1 MLGIGAATAVMGK
14 ASAMVDCPIQSAFDY
29 VGYGLFEHYR
39 VWCPQ
44 VVELDV
50 ISQGPVCV
58 GTMASQVT
66 LDRGITTEST
76 FRIAEFDPPKIVEL
90 EGVSDPF
97 RSIYLLEEAGA
108 ASISLIFSFEIR
120 ELELFMRP
128 FKKLVRAAL
137 QEGAQQT
144 VENLKQLLE
153 EHAAS

>member
-29 VGYGLFEHYR
+29 VGYGLFEHYP

-50 ISQGPVCV
+50 ISQGPVGV
-58 GTMASQVT
+58 GTMARQVT
-66 LDRGITTEST
+66 LDRGITTKST
-76 FRIAEFDPPKIVEL
+76 FRIAEFNPPKIVEL

-97 RSIYLLEEAGA
+97 GSIYALEEAGA

-153 EHAAS
+153 EHVAS

>member
-50 ISQGPVCV
+50 ISQGPVGV
-58 GTMASQVT
+58 GTMARQVT

-108 ASISLIFSFEIR
+108 ASITLIFSFEIR

-153 EHAAS
+153 EHVAS

>member
-1 MLGIGAATAVMGK
+1 
-14 ASAMVDCPIQSAFDY
+14 
-29 VGYGLFEHYR
+29 
-39 VWCPQ
+39 
-44 VVELDV
+44 
-50 ISQGPVCV
+50 
-58 GTMASQVT
+58 MAREVT
-66 LDRGITTEST
+66 LDRDITTEST
-76 FRIAEFDPPKIVEL
+76 FRIAEFNPPKIVEL

-97 RSIYLLEEAGA
+97 RSIYALEEAGV

-153 EHAAS
+153 EHAVS

>member
-1 MLGIGAATAVMGK
+1 MLGIGAATAVIGK

-29 VGYGLFEHYR
+29 LGYGLFEHYR

-50 ISQGPVCV
+50 ISQGPVGV
-58 GTMASQVT
+58 GTMARQVT

-76 FRIAEFDPPKIVEL
+76 FKFVEFNPPKVVEL

-97 RSIYLLEEAGA
+97 RSIYALEEASA

>member
-14 ASAMVDCPIQSAFDY
+14 ASAIVDCPIQSAFDY
-29 VGYGLFEHYR
+29 VGFGLFEHYR
-39 VWCPQ
+39 LWCLQ

-50 ISQGPVCV
+50 ISEGPLGV
-58 GTMASQVT
+58 GTMARQVT
-66 LDRGITTEST
+66 LDRGIRTEST
-76 FRIAEFDPPKIVEL
+76 FRIAEFNPPTIVEL

-97 RSIYLLEEAGA
+97 RSIYALEEAGA
-108 ASISLIFSFEIR
+108 ASIMLIFSFEIR

-153 EHAAS
+153 EHVAS

>member
-1 MLGIGAATAVMGK
+1 MLGIGAATAVIGK
-14 ASAMVDCPIQSAFDY
+14 ASTMVDCPIQSAFDY
-29 VGYGLFEHYR
+29 VGYGLFQHYR

-50 ISQGPVCV
+50 ISEGPLGV
-58 GTMASQVT
+58 GTMARQVT
-66 LDRGITTEST
+66 LDRGIKTEST
-76 FRIAEFDPPKIVEL
+76 FRIAEFNPPTILEL
-90 EGVSDPF
+90 EGISDPF
-97 RSIYLLEEAGA
+97 CSIYALEELGA
-108 ASISLIFSFEIR
+108 ASIILIFSFEIR

-153 EHAAS
+153 EQMAS

>member
-1 MLGIGAATAVMGK
+1 MLSIGAATAVIGK

-29 VGYGLFEHYR
+29 VGYGLFQHYR

-50 ISQGPVCV
+50 ISEGPVGV
-58 GTMASQVT
+58 GTMARQVT
-66 LDRGITTEST
+66 LDRGITSEST
-76 FRIAEFDPPKIVEL
+76 FKIAEFNPPTIVEL
-90 EGVSDPF
+90 EGISDPF
-97 RSIYLLEEAGA
+97 RSIYALEELGA
-108 ASISLIFSFEIR
+108 ASIMLIFSFEIR

-137 QEGAQQT
+137 QEGAQQM

-153 EHAAS
+153 EQMAS

>member
-50 ISQGPVCV
+50 ISQGPVGV
-58 GTMASQVT
+58 GTMARQVT

-90 EGVSDPF
+90 EDVSDPF